1 MGNTCFNANYIYNN
15 IIIDYQPIKQD
26 IVFPS
31 VDSSLSINITI
42 HDNNLSENI
51 EQFVVQLCYMSEP
64 LKDVCIE
71 ASVIIQDDDG

>member
-1 MGNTCFNANYIYNN
+1 MIYVNKN
-15 IIIDYQPIKQD
+15 DLHYFLDSDYQPIEQD

-31 VDSSLSINITI
+31 VDSTLSINITI
-42 HDNNLSENI
+42 HDDNLSENI

-64 LKDVCIE
+64 LKDVCME

>member
-1 MGNTCFNANYIYNN
+1 MIYITFLDS
-15 IIIDYQPIKQD
+15 DYQPIEQD

-31 VDSSLSINITI
+31 VDSTLSINITI
-42 HDNNLSENI
+42 HDDNLSENI

-64 LKDVCIE
+64 LKDVCME